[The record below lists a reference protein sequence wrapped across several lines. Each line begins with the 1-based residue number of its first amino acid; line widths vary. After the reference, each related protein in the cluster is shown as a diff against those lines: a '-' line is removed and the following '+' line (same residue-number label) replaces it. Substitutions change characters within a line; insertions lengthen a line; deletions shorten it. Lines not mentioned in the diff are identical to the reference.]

1 MEIFIEQCKE
11 NEAIPLIE
19 KLLKDSHVYSLEDL
33 RHSVN
38 NRYHI
43 LKNKETGKV
52 IGYGISNIYLPREVL
67 KIDNGCLK
75 GCKNITKKD
84 FNKKIAFIEA
94 VEILPEY
101 RGNGFGKELVNAIK
115 NSYPEYNIALLATQ
129 DSIDFWIKMGFENI
143 VGWCFC
149 YPYLFLKR
157 AKN

>member
-1 MEIFIEQCKE
+1 LPQNSYVSKQV
-11 NEAIPLIE
+11 
-19 KLLKDSHVYSLEDL
+19 SQQ
-33 RHSVN
+33 
-38 NRYHI
+38 YHI
-43 LKNKETGKV
+43 LKDKETGKV

-115 NSYPEYNIALLATQ
+115 NSYPEYNMALLATQ